1 MVNSSIYLKGM
12 KKRRK
17 NFLLTLVLM
26 LLLWTVL
33 GAMIYWV
40 EPELVK
46 DVLVPGLYLPFFM
59 IFFPTSFLTLAVI
72 LDNSRRGLLVAG
84 GLTGF
89 LILRVYQ
96 LGNLLNLVLILS
108 IMVAIDRYWQSKG

>member
-1 MVNSSIYLKGM
+1 MR
-12 KKRRK
+12 KRRK
-17 NFLLTLVLM
+17 NYLPAVILILVLWS
-26 LLLWTVL
+26 LL

-46 DVLVPGLYLPFFM
+46 DMLVPGLYLPFFLLFSPAC
-59 IFFPTSFLTLAVI
+59 FFTLAIV
-72 LDNSRRGLLVAG
+72 LANTRKGLLVTI

-96 LGNLLNLVLILS
+96 LGNLLNLLLLAG
-108 IMVAIDRYWQSKG
+108 MVVAVERYLES